1 MSSAPSGYDYIS
13 LSYSGS
19 TPGFSFAASNIS
31 TAVVEFSPVTNST
44 ASEEVPD
51 FTTFALCHV
60 NGTAPYFTV
69 GPQYQLLWK
78 TGAAKAGNYTDCAD
92 VELVAHN
99 IE

>member
-19 TPGFSFAASNIS
+19 TSGFSFAASNAS
-31 TAVVEFSPVTNST
+31 TAELEFS
-44 ASEEVPD
+44 ASGNATEALN
-51 FTTFALCHV
+51 FQGFALCHV

-78 TGAAKAGNYTDCAD
+78 TGTANSSYTDCAD
-92 VELVAHN
+92 VELIGHN
-99 IE
+99 IDE